1 MMEEFGLLLKMMY
14 NYQAEKRL
22 GGVSGIE
29 KMALL
34 TDQQEVESTVM
45 TGRLDHPHT
54 YWTMSL
60 GKAIQ
65 MKRRCSTV
73 TTTSH
78 GCMRNKW
85 LAC

>member
-1 MMEEFGLLLKMMY
+1 MVY
-14 NYQAEKRL
+14 SYQAGKRF
-22 GGVSGIE
+22 GEIGNIE

-34 TDQQEVESTVM
+34 IDQQEVESTVM

-65 MKRRCSTV
+65 MKRRCSTM

-78 GCMRNKW
+78 GCTRNEW

>member
-14 NYQAEKRL
+14 NYQAGKRL

-54 YWTMSL
+54 YLNNVIGQGDANEEEM
-60 GKAIQ
+60 Q
-65 MKRRCSTV
+65 
-73 TTTSH
+73 H
-78 GCMRNKW
+78 NNNNKSR
-85 LAC
+85 L